1 MLKTFNTRGWR
12 RMIQTNENF
21 DEFADNCAYLSDGEC
36 DFDDEFKCD
45 CAEKDCPRVEKG

>member
-1 MLKTFNTRGWR
+1 MRDVEYKARKNYVC
-12 RMIQTNENF
+12 
-21 DEFADNCAYLSDGEC
+21 DNCAYLSDGEC